1 MVRTRLAVNRAAFPL
16 LLIAIAIAGSGCR
29 GSTRQERPG
38 SAPGRVVPLANP
50 AATIPVVIEVSGTEG
65 TRFGGAYGEFGG
77 QQSMEGAV
85 PARLTFKT
93 AAGFSVTLQ
102 KRGREGELG
111 MTVIVDGKQ
120 VSSSRTIKPFGVVT
134 YTYRVAPK

>member
-1 MVRTRLAVNRAAFPL
+1 MVRNRLAVNRVAFAL
-16 LLIAIAIAGSGCR
+16 LLIVIALVGSGCR
-29 GSTRQERPG
+29 GSTRQERPRLG
-38 SAPGRVVPLANP
+38 PGRVVPLATP

-77 QQSMEGAV
+77 QQSMEGTV
-85 PARLTFKT
+85 PTRLTFKT

-111 MTVIVDGKQ
+111 MTVTVDGKQ
-120 VSSSRTIKPFGVVT
+120 VSSSKTIKPFGVVT